1 MVRIGSINHS
11 HRIPFDLMLLKQLD
25 TSHHLAVGWTV
36 IGCKA
41 ILVVV
46 CLRAIDRDAHQPTI
60 VVEKSTPFVVEQGTI
75 GLDAV
80 AHTSPFGIST
90 LIG

>member
-1 MVRIGSINHS
+1 
-11 HRIPFDLMLLKQLD
+11 MLLEQLD
-25 TSHHLAVGWTV
+25 ASHHIAVGQAV
-36 IGCKA
+36 VGSKA

-60 VVEKSTPFVVEQGTI
+60 VVEKSTPFDVEQGTI

-80 AHTSPFGIST
+80 AHTSASGIST